1 MNNKRKTILITG
13 GTGLL
18 GKGFAESIL
27 PDCKLISVHL
37 RDYFVPYSNGV
48 EYIVLDVL
56 EKKSVEALFEK
67 YEFDCVIHAAGI
79 ANVDYVETH
88 YEESFRSN
96 VESTQNIISVCREFG
111 CYMIYVST
119 NAVFDGNEA
128 PYNEASIPNP
138 INKYGKIKLECE
150 RIVSESLKKFTI
162 FRPILM
168 YGWHY
173 PQSRPNP
180 ATWIIE
186 KLSKDQTINMV
197 TDIYENPLY
206 NVQCGEILWQI
217 ILKKPLG
224 IIHAA
229 GGEIVNRYEFAVK
242 LAEVFGFSSSLVHP
256 VDSSFFPSIAPRP
269 KNTSFET
276 KRIREE
282 LGIVPMNVKEGLE
295 RMKIQAL
302 TQ

>member
-1 MNNKRKTILITG
+1 MKTVLIIG

-18 GKGFAESIL
+18 GKGLAESIL
-27 PDCKLISVHL
+27 PDYKLISIHL
-37 RDYFVPYSNGV
+37 RNYPVPNNGI
-48 EYIVLDVL
+48 EHIVLDVL
-56 EKKSVEALFEK
+56 ETKSVEALFEK
-67 YEFDCVIHAAGI
+67 YEFDCVVHAAGI

-88 YEESFRSN
+88 YEESYRSN
-96 VESTQNIISVCREFG
+96 IEGTQNIISVCRENG
-111 CYMIYVST
+111 CHMIYVST

-128 PYNEASIPNP
+128 PYSETSKPNP

-150 RIVSESLKKFTI
+150 KKVSENLDNFTI

-173 PQSRPNP
+173 LQSRLNP

-186 KLSKDQTINMV
+186 KLSKEQIINMV

-206 NVQCGEILWQI
+206 NIQCGEILWQT
-217 ILKKPLG
+217 ILRKPRG

-229 GGEIVNRYEFAVK
+229 GGEIVNRYQFAVK
-242 LAEVFGFSSSLVHP
+242 LAEIFGFSSSLIHP
-256 VDSSFFPSIAPRP
+256 VASSFFPSIAPRP

-282 LGIVPMNVKEGLE
+282 LGITPLTLKEGLKKMK
-295 RMKIQAL
+295 MKI
-302 TQ
+302 

>member
-1 MNNKRKTILITG
+1 MNNKKKTVLITG

-18 GKGFAESIL
+18 GKGLAESIL
-27 PDCKLISVHL
+27 PGFRLISIHL
-37 RDYFVPYSNGV
+37 RDYFVPNDGA
-48 EYIVLDVL
+48 EHIVLDIL
-56 EKKSVEALFEK
+56 ETKSVESLFEK
-67 YEFDCVIHAAGI
+67 YEFDCVVHAAGI

-96 VESTQNIISVCREFG
+96 FEGTQNIASACKETG
-111 CYMIYVST
+111 CHMIYVST
-119 NAVFDGNEA
+119 NAVFDGNGA
-128 PYNEASIPNP
+128 PYAETSKPNP

-150 RIVSESLKKFTI
+150 KKVSESFDHFTI

-186 KLSKDQTINMV
+186 KLSKGHTINMV

-206 NVQCGEILWQI
+206 NVQCGEILWQT
-217 ILKKPLG
+217 ILKKPQG

-242 LAEVFGFSSSLVHP
+242 LAEVFGFSSSLIRP
-256 VDSSFFPSIAPRP
+256 VDSSFFPAIAPRP
-269 KNTSFET
+269 RNTSLET
-276 KRIREE
+276 KRTREE
-282 LGIVPMNVKEGLE
+282 LGITPIVLREGLE
-295 RMKIQAL
+295 KMKIQASK
-302 TQ
+302 Q

>member
-1 MNNKRKTILITG
+1 MKNKKIVLVTG

-18 GKGFAESIL
+18 GKGLAESIL
-27 PDCKLISVHL
+27 SECKLISVHL
-37 RDYFVPYSNGV
+37 RDYSVPNSNGV
-48 EYIVLDVL
+48 EHIVLDVL

-67 YEFDCVIHAAGI
+67 YEFDCVVHAAGI
-79 ANVDYVETH
+79 ASVDYVEAH
-88 YEESFRSN
+88 YEESRRSN
-96 VESTQNIISVCREFG
+96 IEGTQNIASACRKTG
-111 CYMIYVST
+111 CHMIYVST
-119 NAVFDGNEA
+119 NAVFDGNGA
-128 PYNEASIPNP
+128 PYAETSKPNP

-150 RIVSESLKKFTI
+150 KKVSESFDHFTI

-173 PQSRPNP
+173 PLSRSNP

-186 KLSKDQTINMV
+186 KLSKGQKINIV
-197 TDIYENPLY
+197 TDVYENPLY

-217 ILKKPLG
+217 IQKKPQG

-229 GGEIVNRYEFAVK
+229 GGEIVSRYEFAVK
-242 LAEVFGFSSSLVHP
+242 LAEIFGFSSSLIHP

-276 KRIREE
+276 KRIHEE
-282 LGIVPMNVKEGLE
+282 LSIVPMTVKEGLE
-295 RMKIQAL
+295 RMKIQASI
-302 TQ
+302 Q

>member
-1 MNNKRKTILITG
+1 MNNKKKAILITG

-18 GKGFAESIL
+18 GKGLAESIL
-27 PDCKLISVHL
+27 PDFRLISTHL
-37 RDYFVPYSNGV
+37 RDYSVPRSNNV
-48 EYIVLDVL
+48 EYIVLDVINIR
-56 EKKSVEALFEK
+56 SVKILFEK
-67 YEFDCVIHAAGI
+67 YEFDCVVHAAGI

-96 VESTQNIISVCREFG
+96 VESTQNIISVCRESG
-111 CYMIYVST
+111 CHMIYVST
-119 NAVFDGNEA
+119 NAVFDGTEA
-128 PYNEASIPNP
+128 PYNETSNPNP

-150 RIVSESLKKFTI
+150 RIVSESLKNFTI

-173 PQSRPNP
+173 PQSRQNP

-242 LAEVFGFSSSLVHP
+242 LAEVFGFSYSLIRP
-256 VDSSFFPSIAPRP
+256 VDSSFFPAIAPRP
-269 KNTSFET
+269 RNTSLET
-276 KRIREE
+276 KRTREE
-282 LGIVPMNVKEGLE
+282 LGITPIVLREGLE
-295 RMKIQAL
+295 KMKMQASK
-302 TQ
+302 Q